1 MFNHNYG
8 RAEIINQICEMAGLF
23 EHADNP
29 NSAQTRLNAVKRHQ
43 MAEQFATIVENYTSL
58 NKLKDN
64 HPTSMISVMNTHC
77 VDGVNVRE
85 RVCDYIQKTY
95 ANAHGANSD
104 FHKCSLCNNSYP
116 NQCMSTV
123 DCTFNLTADVPT
135 IRSCALCP
143 FCMFIATMNKKTSY
157 QVYLY
162 WMHDLGE
169 CVSCNMGFPSK
180 GHTMA
185 CMTSKLTDAIA
196 TNYANVPRIERRACV
211 HGQSVDTEWVVVH
224 PTVPFPDLKQLAPTC
239 ASTPTN
245 ISSLYN
251 VVDESATKKMKN
263 KSLYRFYQ
271 TYPDKDYVPFQQ
283 MRQEYEE
290 RMKQERETSKI
301 VDVVTP
307 LIKLSQQCSVETMEF
322 KWKMW
327 EKELLEAIGNN
338 QKDNDS
344 RNTIQLATRV
354 VNDVDTLNTELN
366 EIRKRQQLRNVEMQ
380 ALLLEMKAQLLTL
393 IAKTV
398 KHETTIATYKSV
410 HVVLACCIWVTM
422 FAMLC

>member
-8 RAEIINQICEMAGLF
+8 RAEINNRICEMAGLF

-29 NSAQTRLNAVKRHQ
+29 NSAQTMLNAYKRRQ
-43 MAEQFATIVENYTSL
+43 TEKQFATIVENYTSL

-135 IRSCALCP
+135 IQSFALCP

-211 HGQSVDTEWVVVH
+211 HGQVVDTEWVVVH

-251 VVDESATKKMKN
+251 ASDESATKKMKN

-290 RMKQERETSKI
+290 RMKQERETS
-301 VDVVTP
+301 
-307 LIKLSQQCSVETMEF
+307 
-322 KWKMW
+322 
-327 EKELLEAIGNN
+327 
-338 QKDNDS
+338 

-380 ALLLEMKAQLLTL
+380 AQLLEMQAQLLAL

-410 HVVLACCIWVTM
+410 LVVLACCIWVTM